1 MGGGGGGFLNVTWQS
16 PLLVRQRRRRT
27 KQEIDDLFLYWGQT
41 TFSESVSL
49 NPVSAGALHTRTQWR
64 HRQDK
69 HTTLKQVIWRE
80 AVPLVIPIADA
91 LPQEG
96 LLMWN
101 SHYLMRNFTLISWTD
116 QSAQSG
122 YASLDKVQ
130 DILQVGIPAS
140 LLLGFTTT
148 IQFSFYNRK
157 FPLGLNPVAGGFEVS
172 VLTGPITV
180 WQPLVRVH
188 RMHITDIVTSVEWKK
203 TPHKLFELLLAQ

>member
-1 MGGGGGGFLNVTWQS
+1 MTCFYTEGRPPFRSQS
-16 PLLVRQRRRRT
+16 ASTLWALVHSYLIPT
-27 KQEIDDLFLYWGQT
+27 L
-41 TFSESVSL
+41 
-49 NPVSAGALHTRTQWR
+49 TQWR

-80 AVPLVIPIADA
+80 TVPLVIPIADA

-148 IQFSFYNRK
+148 IQFSFYSRK
-157 FPLGLNPVAGGFEVS
+157 FPLGLNPVAGGIWSLCANRTHHSLTAFSESTQNAQNWHCNKCGMKKDATQTLWIAFGS
-172 VLTGPITV
+172 V
-180 WQPLVRVH
+180 R
-188 RMHITDIVTSVEWKK
+188 
-203 TPHKLFELLLAQ
+203 